1 MGAELGMIMG
11 VVTAAAMVWRIPK
24 LLGWTQ
30 CRLGLWCFLCKGP
43 HQVVDCPKRGSLNAL
58 KTTTV
63 EPVGKDDRL
72 DDDEEGPARL
82 GSIRFL
88 YALRSESDKAEF
100 EKERGL
106 MYVDIKVN
114 GVASKAL
121 VDTGATDTFI
131 TPEEAERCNLKLS
144 KGKGWMK
151 AVNSG
156 AAVVWGSTKNVKT
169 KVGPWEG
176 SMDYT
181 VVPMDDFNVV
191 LGLDFM
197 MANQVVPVSAA
208 SCVLF
213 QGDCPGVLAAMVTS
227 KLPSVRGVGAG
238 VVDEDVEKLGG
249 GECCGRPFV

>member
-1 MGAELGMIMG
+1 MAITDPGNGSQNG
-11 VVTAAAMVWRIPK
+11 SGNAA
-24 LLGWTQ
+24 
-30 CRLGLWCFLCKGP
+30 GP
-43 HQVVDCPKRGSLNAL
+43 HRVADCPKRSSFNAL

-63 EPVGKDDRL
+63 EPVGNDDRL
-72 DDDEEGPARL
+72 YDDEGPARV

-88 YALRSESDKAEF
+88 YALRSELDQAELG
-100 EKERGL
+100 KERGL
-106 MYVDIKVN
+106 MYVDIEVN

-144 KGKGWMK
+144 KGKGRMK
-151 AVNSG
+151 AINSG

-176 SMDYT
+176 SMNYT

-197 MANQVVPVSAA
+197 VANQVVPVPAV

-213 QGDCPGVLAAMVTS
+213 QGNCPGVLAAMVTS
-227 KLPSVRGVGAG
+227 KLPSVRGVGAAA
-238 VVDEDVEKLGG
+238 VDEDVDKLGG